1 MTAAMACMVVTMA
14 ALVDSSDNGVPA
26 VSRTMVKRSGS
37 FGHGLCAIAWQ
48 VHDICSEKQ
57 AYGVGF

>member
-1 MTAAMACMVVTMA
+1 MVVTMA